1 MKRKEII
8 HLLLIA
14 VAMMMFTACASS
26 RRVVSDNHQETK
38 DSVKTE
44 LQDSVHKQV
53 AASDSAARK
62 LIEDKQ
68 TTATSSESGEYE
80 ETIQEHITETTD
92 SSGNRQKTTQR
103 TTHRKGSH
111 SNQSSYDERLR
122 MQQQEINRMQKIIDS
137 LSVRTRS
144 DVGTHWEATD
154 SLSDTPE
161 KNTREVRKATWQETA
176 RKNSF
181 ALFLIL
187 VIVLLLA
194 TIKKHTD
201 NGQGKKEQK

>member
-44 LQDSVHKQV
+44 QQDSVHKQV
-53 AASDSAARK
+53 AVSDSAARK

-68 TTATSSESGEYE
+68 ITATSSESGEYE

-92 SSGNRQKTTQR
+92 SSGNRQKTINR

-111 SNQSSYDERLR
+111 NNQSSYDERLR
-122 MQQQEINRMQKIIDS
+122 MQQQEINRMQKTIDS

-144 DVGTHWEATD
+144 NVGTHWEATD
-154 SLSDTPE
+154 SLSDTQE

>member
-14 VAMMMFTACASS
+14 VAMMMLAACTTS
-26 RRVVSDNHQETK
+26 RRVVSDNHQEVK

-44 LQDSVHKQV
+44 QTDSVHKQV
-53 AASDSAARK
+53 AASDSVARK

-68 TTATSSESGEYE
+68 TTVTSSESGEYE
-80 ETIQEHITETTD
+80 ETIQEQITETTD
-92 SSGNRQKTTQR
+92 SSGNKQKTTNR
-103 TTHRKGSH
+103 TTHRKGNYN
-111 SNQSSYDERLR
+111 NQSSYDERLQR
-122 MQQQEINRMQKIIDS
+122 QQQEINQMQKIIDS

-144 DVGTHWEATD
+144 DMGTHLETTD
-154 SLSDTPE
+154 SLSDTQE
-161 KNTREVRKATWQETA
+161 KNTAETRKAAWQKKA
-176 RKNSF
+176 RQNSF

-187 VIVLLLA
+187 VIVLLLT

-201 NGQGKKEQK
+201 NGKGKN

>member
-8 HLLLIA
+8 QLLLIA
-14 VAMMMFTACASS
+14 VVTMILTACASS
-26 RRVVSDNHQETK
+26 RRVVSDNHQETR

-44 LQDSVHKQV
+44 QQDSVHQQV
-53 AASDSAARK
+53 AVSDNAAWK
-62 LIEDKQ
+62 IIEDKL

-92 SSGNRQKTTQR
+92 SSGNRQMTTYR
-103 TTHRKGSH
+103 TTHRQGSH
-111 SNQSSYDERLR
+111 NNQSSYEERLQR
-122 MQQQEINRMQKIIDS
+122 QQLEIAQMQKIIDS
-137 LSVRTRS
+137 LSVRNRS

-161 KNTREVRKATWQETA
+161 KNIREVRKTTWQETA
-176 RKNSF
+176 RKNAL
-181 ALFLIL
+181 ALFLGL
-187 VIVLLLA
+187 VIVLLLS
-194 TIKKHTD
+194 TFQKHTD

>member
-1 MKRKEII
+1 MKKKEII

-14 VAMMMFTACASS
+14 VAMMMLAACTTS
-26 RRVVSDNHQETK
+26 RRVVTDSHQETK
-38 DSVKTE
+38 DSVKSEQT
-44 LQDSVHKQV
+44 DSVHKQV

-68 TTATSSESGEYE
+68 VTATSSESGEYE

-92 SSGNRQKTTQR
+92 SSGNRQKTTSR

-111 SNQSSYDERLR
+111 NNLSSYDERLQL
-122 MQQQEINRMQKIIDS
+122 QQQEIAQMQKIIDS
-137 LSVRTRS
+137 LSISSRS
-144 DVGTHWEATD
+144 DVGTHWAATD
-154 SLSDTPE
+154 SLSDTPK
-161 KNTREVRKATWQETA
+161 KNTREARKATWQETA

-181 ALFLIL
+181 ALFLVL
-187 VIVLLLA
+187 VIVLLLT

-201 NGQGKKEQK
+201 NGQGQKK